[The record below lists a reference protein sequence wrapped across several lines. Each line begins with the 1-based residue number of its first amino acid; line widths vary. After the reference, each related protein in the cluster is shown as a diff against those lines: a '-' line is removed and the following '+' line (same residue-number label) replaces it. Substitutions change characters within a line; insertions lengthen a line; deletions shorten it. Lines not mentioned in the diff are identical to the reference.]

1 MRSLLDQ
8 LSQGVIIDE
17 RVDDRLRRASSIV
30 LFEETLR
37 RIAGILLLLL
47 LVPPSA
53 RSQQAPGIRGFT
65 TSGATAE
72 REREQRF
79 RAVPV
84 PDNLRD
90 YMQAIA
96 AEPHHAGSPGS
107 RKVAEYILA
116 KFKSWGL
123 NAAIEQSEALMPFPV
138 ERVVELVAPERYT
151 AVLKEPAVAADP
163 DSGDAGQL
171 PTFNAYSADGDVT
184 ADLVYVNYGTPED
197 YQQLSTLN
205 VDVKGKI
212 VLARYGRSW
221 RGIKPKVAWEHGAVG
236 CIIYSDPRD
245 DGFFQGDVYSEGA
258 WRPGAGVQRGS
269 VMDMPVHPGD
279 PLTPGSGSGAAA
291 KPLARA
297 ESKTLLKIPVL
308 PISYD
313 DAIPLLKNLKGQVA
327 PETWRGALPVTYHVG
342 PGPAK
347 VHLKLTFDWQV
358 RPLYNVIVRIAGTE
372 YPDEWIIHG
381 NHHDAWVNGASDPT
395 SGNVALMETARG
407 LAELLKSGWK
417 PRRTIVIA
425 SWDGEEWGLLGST
438 EWAEAHRDELAAKA
452 VAYINSDSTGK
463 GWLSMSGSHSLEAFI
478 NEVARDVP
486 DPRGGGKSVLEAKR
500 ARMLE
505 QAASDSARAAINARR
520 LIPIDALG
528 SGSDYTAFLDFL
540 QVASLDLGFGGDGGG
555 GVYHSVY
562 DTFYWYTHFSDGTFT
577 HTAALSRVI
586 GTALLRL
593 ADADVLPFE
602 FRSTAATLRGYVDEL
617 VRLPGV
623 DKSLDLRPLRES
635 LSGLM
640 SAADNYEKA
649 VARLD
654 RLNPEEAA
662 QARAQLGELNRILY
676 RTERAFR
683 YEAGLPK
690 REWFKHLV
698 YAPGFYTGY
707 GVKTLPGIR
716 EGIEQAH
723 WDEARS
729 FVPIVATAIRTLTSD
744 VDRATAA
751 LKRIV
756 R

>member
-1 MRSLLDQ
+1 M
-8 LSQGVIIDE
+8 
-17 RVDDRLRRASSIV
+17 
-30 LFEETLR
+30 R
-37 RIAGILLLLL
+37 RIAIVVAVVLLI
-47 LVPPSA
+47 PPAA
-53 RSQQAPGIRGFT
+53 RSQQAPGVRGFT
-65 TSGATAE
+65 TANAAAE
-72 REREQRF
+72 RDRERRF
-79 RAVPV
+79 QGVPA
-84 PDNLRD
+84 PDNLRE
-90 YMQAIA
+90 YMRAIT

-107 RKVAEYILA
+107 RKVAEYILD
-116 KFKSWGL
+116 KFKRWGL
-123 NAAIEQSEALMPFPV
+123 NATIEQSEALMPFPT

-151 AVLKEPAVAADP
+151 AALKEPVVAADP

-184 ADLVYVNYGTPED
+184 ADLVYVNYGIPED
-197 YQQLSTLN
+197 YEQLAKLG

-212 VLARYGRSW
+212 VIARYGRSW

-245 DGFFQGDVYSEGA
+245 DGFFQGDVYGQGA
-258 WRPGAGVQRGS
+258 WRPGQGVQRGS
-269 VMDMPVHPGD
+269 VMDMPIHPGD
-279 PLTPGSGSGAAA
+279 PLTPGWGAEAGGRR
-291 KPLARA
+291 LERS

-313 DAIPLLKNLKGQVA
+313 DALPLLKNLKGAVA
-327 PETWRGALPVTYHVG
+327 PELWRGALPLTYHLG

-347 VHLKLTFDWQV
+347 VHLKLAFDWQV
-358 RPLYNVIVRIAGTE
+358 RPLYNVIARIDGTE
-372 YPDEWIIHG
+372 FPDEWIIHG

-438 EWAEAHRDELAAKA
+438 EWAEKHRDELAKKA

-486 DPRGGGKSVLEAKR
+486 DPRGSGKSVFDAKR
-500 ARMLE
+500 ARLLE
-505 QAASDSARAAINARR
+505 QAPNDAVRATINARR
-520 LIPIDALG
+520 NMPIDALG
-528 SGSDYTAFLDFL
+528 SGSDYTVFLDFL
-540 QVASLDLGFGGDGGG
+540 QIASLDVGFGGDGGG

-562 DTFYWYTHFSDGTFT
+562 DSYYWFTHFSDGDFT

-602 FRSTAATLRGYVDEL
+602 FGATATTLREYVDEIA
-617 VRLPGV
+617 RMPGV
-623 DKSLDLRPLRES
+623 DRKLDVAPVRSAIAKLA
-635 LSGLM
+635 
-640 SAADNYEKA
+640 SAAVDYEKA
-649 VARLD
+649 LARLGRVD
-654 RLNPEEAA
+654 AEHLTRV
-662 QARAQLGELNRILY
+662 RGQLTEVNGTLY

-683 YEAGLPK
+683 HEAGLPR
-690 REWFKHLV
+690 REWFKHLA

-716 EGIEQAH
+716 EGIEQGQ

-729 FVPIVATAIRTLTSD
+729 FVPIVADGVKKLTSD
-744 VDRATAA
+744 VERATTI
-751 LKRIV
+751 LKKIV